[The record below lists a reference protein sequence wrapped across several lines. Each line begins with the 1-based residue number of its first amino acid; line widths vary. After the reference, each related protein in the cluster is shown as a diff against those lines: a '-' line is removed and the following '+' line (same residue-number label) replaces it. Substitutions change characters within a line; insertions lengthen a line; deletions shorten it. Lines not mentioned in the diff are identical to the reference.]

1 MKIIKTFFGNTN
13 FRVSGDILSKDSL
26 SIKKFQFTSSGGPCH
41 GMALFLNTQPFYKIK
56 LL

>member
-13 FRVSGDILSKDSL
+13 FRVSGDILSKNSL
-26 SIKKFQFTSSGGPCH
+26 SIKFPFTSSGGPWH
-41 GMALFLNTQPFYKIK
+41 GMALFLNMQTFYKIK